1 VSLAAPHSHSS
12 AWRSGSEFDPHFFA
26 RNDWPALRL
35 LQYVFRPIRPSLN
48 PDHMFTL
55 QRWWERHGRATL
67 GFCVAMAVVL
77 TIRQTQGAFLLEL
90 YQSFTRSFQGE
101 PKAPQVASDQLKEL
115 QGRLTELQTE
125 NQRLSEL
132 MGFAKAASV
141 KGLPAPVIGRSADHW
156 WEQITLG
163 RGSSDG
169 VELDQIV
176 MSPTG
181 LTGKTEIKGV
191 LIGQIKSI
199 TPHTSRVLLLSDP
212 TNKVGVVVS
221 RSRATGSMWGQKD
234 TKATIEFYSKTP
246 DVRKGDPVAI
256 SALSSKFPK
265 GLPIGYIESVDL
277 AASPA
282 PKAVVDL
289 TARLASLEW
298 VMIYPSAPVVD
309 ESAQTA
315 PGQAAQTPPKSSPN
329 SPESPDA
336 SSSGSGSSEAA
347 ETPAPKPSVQP

>member
-1 VSLAAPHSHSS
+1 
-12 AWRSGSEFDPHFFA
+12 
-26 RNDWPALRL
+26 
-35 LQYVFRPIRPSLN
+35 
-48 PDHMFTL
+48 
-55 QRWWERHGRATL
+55 
-67 GFCVAMAVVL
+67 MAVVL

-90 YQSFTRSFQGE
+90 YQSLTRSFQGQ
-101 PKAPQVASDQLKEL
+101 PKVPQVASDQLKEL

-191 LIGQIKSI
+191 LIGQIKSV

-309 ESAQTA
+309 ESAQMV
-315 PGQAAQTPPKSSPN
+315 PGQAAPTAPKSAPN
-329 SPESPDA
+329 PAPNPVESPDA
-336 SSSGSGSSEAA
+336 NSLGSGSSDAA